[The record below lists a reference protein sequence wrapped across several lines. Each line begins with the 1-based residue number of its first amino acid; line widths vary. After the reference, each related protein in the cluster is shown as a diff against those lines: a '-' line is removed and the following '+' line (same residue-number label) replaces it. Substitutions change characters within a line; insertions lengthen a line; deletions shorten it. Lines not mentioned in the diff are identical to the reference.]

1 MIITS
6 FSGMVAD
13 AIVPIDDT
21 VFYGGK
27 VSSTDSISI
36 VVSDSDETAASEDG
50 VESTFEKY
58 QKKWKI
64 QNTIES
70 FISPTQNYEQIASAM
85 LGNDFVNNM
94 VVSYSPQSETDMSEI
109 LLGKMSNIITMLV
122 WAIVSLVATYLVF
135 MKQDIR

>member
-1 MIITS
+1 
-6 FSGMVAD
+6 
-13 AIVPIDDT
+13 
-21 VFYGGK
+21 
-27 VSSTDSISI
+27 
-36 VVSDSDETAASEDG
+36 
-50 VESTFEKY
+50 
-58 QKKWKI
+58 
-64 QNTIES
+64 
-70 FISPTQNYEQIASAM
+70 M